1 MNGLRTVYLD
11 FHVALRDIRCG
22 DVVRLWGGLNR
33 TQFTKFKSTSLNS
46 LISWSESWLTWP
58 GVLLVDLLDQAP
70 DMSHSLQAAT
80 TLATSSAEPPTF
92 CNSQKCFRFPMFPQS
107 RTMVLVEKEA
117 ISSPS
122 SSMMKAVGT
131 AVWVVESNTPKAR
144 EMSPVL
150 SSTSGMVRFFR
161 EATENSL
168 KWAKRYINGSTK
180 QCLPDLWASMES
192 VEMATMRQS
201 LPSKEEASARRKLV
215 DTGKKSPWTL
225 TLN

>member
-1 MNGLRTVYLD
+1 MD
-11 FHVALRDIRCG
+11 
-22 DVVRLWGGLNR
+22 WG
-33 TQFTKFKSTSLNS
+33 QSTLTST
-46 LISWSESWLTWP
+46 WLCETS
-58 GVLLVDLLDQAP
+58 GVG
-70 DMSHSLQAAT
+70 
-80 TLATSSAEPPTF
+80 TSSGCEEAWIGHNLQSSKALHWIHWFHGLKVDSLGLGCSLWTCWTRHQTCRTPCRQPPPSPPPRLNLPPF
-92 CNSQKCFRFPMFPQS
+92 SQKCFRFPTFPQS

-131 AVWVVESNTPKAR
+131 AVWVVESNTSKAR
-144 EMSPVL
+144 EISPVL

-168 KWAKRYINGSTK
+168 KWTKRYINGSTM
-180 QCLPDLWASMES
+180 QYLPDLWASMES